1 MWTDAD
7 TARKEKIME
16 ITYEVE
22 LNYGDDGPGEDEPS
36 PTADDIAAAVRKGL
50 EGQGFAPADVRVV
63 QL

>member
-1 MWTDAD
+1 
-7 TARKEKIME
+7 ME